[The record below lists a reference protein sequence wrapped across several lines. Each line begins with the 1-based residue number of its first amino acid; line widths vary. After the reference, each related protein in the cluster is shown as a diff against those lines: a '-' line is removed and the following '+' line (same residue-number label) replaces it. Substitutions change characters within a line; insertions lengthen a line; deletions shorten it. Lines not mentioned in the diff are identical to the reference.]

1 MSIIFQSDEVAFVRW
16 IWIDR
21 FLEFES
27 GKFAK
32 SVKNVTLAED
42 HLHDH
47 FPGFPVLPGVLMLE
61 ALIQSGAWLMRDA
74 EDFRYSTILLK
85 QAKALKF
92 NSFVTPGRTLCV
104 TATVHKSEDHEW
116 TFKARGT
123 VDDASA
129 VSARL
134 TLHQFN
140 LADQDPSLAD
150 ADQRTIDHMRDLFGQ
165 IWRPEAAVAEDPAE
179 SPETTV

>member
-1 MSIIFQSDEVAFVRW
+1 MRFTLVDRVVSLKRGESIST
-16 IWIDR
+16 
-21 FLEFES
+21 
-27 GKFAK
+27 
-32 SVKNVTLAED
+32 VKNLTLAEEY
-42 HLHDH
+42 LADH

-61 ALIQSGAWLMRDA
+61 ALIQTGAWLLRDA

-85 QAKALKF
+85 QARALKF

-104 TATVHKSEDHEW
+104 TASVHKTEDNEW
-116 TFKARGT
+116 TFKAQGS

-140 LADQDPSLAD
+140 LADRDPSLAD
-150 ADQRTIDHMRDLFGQ
+150 ADQRTTDHMRELFSQ
-165 IWRPEAAVAEDPAE
+165 IWHPEPEVAEEE
-179 SPETTV
+179 STETTV

>member
-1 MSIIFQSDEVAFVRW
+1 MRFALVDRVVSLKRGESIST
-16 IWIDR
+16 
-21 FLEFES
+21 
-27 GKFAK
+27 
-32 SVKNVTLAED
+32 VKDLTLAEEY
-42 HLHDH
+42 LADH

-61 ALIQSGAWLMRDA
+61 AMIQTGAWLMRDA
-74 EDFRYSTILLK
+74 EDFRYSTVLLK
-85 QAKALKF
+85 QARALKF
-92 NSFVTPGRTLCV
+92 NSFVTPGQTLCV
-104 TATVHKSEDHEW
+104 TASVHKTEDCEW

-123 VDDASA
+123 VDDTSA

-150 ADQRTIDHMRDLFGQ
+150 ADQRTIDHMRNLFGQ